1 MANQRLTKKVV
12 DAAETPTKNDAF
24 IWDTELKGFGLRI
37 TPRGVKSYVLQYRM
51 KGQPARRMTLGGHGN
66 PWTAETA
73 RKEAER
79 RLIKIKQGIDP
90 VEEERQKVEHEK
102 RRIAEEE
109 RKQREAEAL
118 AFDTYADLFV
128 ELYLKASW
136 KDTWKSGEGVL
147 KAVKPHFQKALPEIT
162 RSDVVELLDGYSDRP
177 GMKKLVHS
185 VLRKL
190 FNWAVDRGD
199 LDRSPIDRMKAPKT
213 PPARKRV
220 LSPEEVVALWHACAD
235 LGDLW
240 RPFIRLLICT
250 LQRREEVAGLDW
262 SEIDFDTAMW
272 QLPLERAKNDH
283 PHRVPLN
290 ALALVELRSL
300 GEKARGLVFTTT
312 GKTPVSGFSKAK
324 KKLDELMLKKL
335 RDRAE
340 QRGEDPEEIMLAPWR
355 LHDLRRTGATNLQAL
370 GVPVE
375 VTEAILNH
383 ISGTT
388 SGIAGVYN
396 LYKYEDEKRRALL
409 TWSEQLTRLV
419 SKNDGARNVVPFV
432 RYAPIVAVQASD
444 SGFRNLPFA
453 EGAS

>member
-1 MANQRLTKKVV
+1 M
-12 DAAETPTKNDAF
+12 
-24 IWDTELKGFGLRI
+24 
-37 TPRGVKSYVLQYRM
+37 
-51 KGQPARRMTLGGHGN
+51 
-66 PWTAETA
+66 ETA

-90 VEEERQKVEHEK
+90 VEEERRKAEEEQ
-102 RRIAEEE
+102 RRIEEDE
-109 RKQREAEAL
+109 RKQREAEVL
-118 AFDTYADLFV
+118 AFDTYADEFV
-128 ELYLKASW
+128 KLYLKTNW
-136 KDTWKSGEGVL
+136 KDTWQSGEGVL
-147 KAVKPHFQKALPEIT
+147 KAVKPHFQKALPEII
-162 RSDVVELLDGYSDRP
+162 RSDVVALLDSYSDRP

-199 LDRSPIDRMKAPKT
+199 LDRSPIEKMKAPKT

-250 LQRREEVAGLDW
+250 LQRREEVAALDW
-262 SEIDFDTAMW
+262 SELDLDTAMW
-272 QLPLERAKNDH
+272 QLPLERAKNEH

-290 ALALVELRSL
+290 ALALVELRAL
-300 GEKARGLVFTTT
+300 GPKKRGLVFTTT
-312 GKTPVSGFSKAK
+312 GDTPVSGFSKAK
-324 KKLDELMLKKL
+324 KKLDELMLEKL
-335 RDRAE
+335 RERAE
-340 QRGEDPEEIMLAPWR
+340 KRGENPEDVEMVPWR

-375 VTEAILNH
+375 VTEALLNH

-396 LYKYEDEKRRALL
+396 LYKYEDEKRRALAA
-409 TWSEQLTRLV
+409 WSDQLSRLV
-419 SKNDGARNVVPFV
+419 RKKDGARNVVPFV
-432 RYAPIVAVQASD
+432 RYAA
-444 SGFRNLPFA
+444 
-453 EGAS
+453 